1 MGQEVGVPV
10 DAPRYPHRLGRAR
23 LFSWKTQAP
32 LAVLHLHT
40 ASVTCVDFA
49 HTAAPFGGGMLA
61 TGSRDSR
68 IAVYSLYPPK

>member
-1 MGQEVGVPV
+1 M
-10 DAPRYPHRLGRAR
+10 
-23 LFSWKTQAP
+23 FSWKTQAP

-49 HTAAPFGGGMLA
+49 HTAAPSGGGMLA